1 MKSNL
6 NHSSRHTV
14 EQIQQ
19 RQAIAVLNKMG
30 AHFLPEGSCKAW
42 THRATVDALS

>member
-1 MKSNL
+1 
-6 NHSSRHTV
+6 
-14 EQIQQ
+14 
-19 RQAIAVLNKMG
+19 MG